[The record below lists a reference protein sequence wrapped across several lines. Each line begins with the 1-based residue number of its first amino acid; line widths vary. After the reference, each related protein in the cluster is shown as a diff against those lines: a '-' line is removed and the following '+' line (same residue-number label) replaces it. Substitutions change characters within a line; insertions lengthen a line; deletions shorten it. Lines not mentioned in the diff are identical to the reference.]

1 MKDSVGSPIEIS
13 KPSSDKS
20 ITMQN
25 NISTSN
31 TNNESISEAKK
42 TNLTKASDESREYRE
57 LNKEIFQI
65 IQQGGN
71 TSGVSFTNKSN
82 SSIGAT
88 SLSDNTSSKITNDV
102 PHVNFVLKEKLTNKK
117 MYSMIPNPNKTHKI
131 DTDES
136 DDIPNTIETIN
147 SLHIQQCKT
156 NNLSEIDNYQYK
168 NNNYVPKA
176 NFGLVPSSYPPMT
189 YLTNYYNNMYMYE
202 NRFTYANMNNM

>member
-65 IQQGGN
+65 IHEFCCKL
-71 TSGVSFTNKSN
+71 SF
-82 SSIGAT
+82 
-88 SLSDNTSSKITNDV
+88 
-102 PHVNFVLKEKLTNKK
+102 
-117 MYSMIPNPNKTHKI
+117 
-131 DTDES
+131 
-136 DDIPNTIETIN
+136 
-147 SLHIQQCKT
+147 
-156 NNLSEIDNYQYK
+156 
-168 NNNYVPKA
+168 
-176 NFGLVPSSYPPMT
+176 
-189 YLTNYYNNMYMYE
+189 
-202 NRFTYANMNNM
+202 

>member
-71 TSGVSFTNKSN
+71 TSGGSFTNKSN

-88 SLSDNTSSKITNDV
+88 NLSDNTSSRIKISGS
-102 PHVNFVLKEKLTNKK
+102 F
-117 MYSMIPNPNKTHKI
+117 IR
-131 DTDES
+131 
-136 DDIPNTIETIN
+136 
-147 SLHIQQCKT
+147 
-156 NNLSEIDNYQYK
+156 
-168 NNNYVPKA
+168 A
-176 NFGLVPSSYPPMT
+176 
-189 YLTNYYNNMYMYE
+189 
-202 NRFTYANMNNM
+202 